1 MADTGQAATLHFY
14 QGACGPTLMFQ
25 MYDGSQLEG
34 LKTIF
39 QRVSEGDPTKISLR
53 QSGIVGTLDG
63 VDDLLFVLDPKDKDL
78 SRMVRKVGENANGCV
93 FQFQRHRE
101 GWLECSE
108 LLDGLT
114 LPGHQYLS
122 RGSSDEA
129 LVMVSYQENLTK
141 NPPGKGR

>member
-1 MADTGQAATLHFY
+1 MDDAGQEPTLHFY
-14 QGACGPTLMFQ
+14 QGAHGPTLMFEI
-25 MYDGSQLEG
+25 YDQTQIAG

-39 QRVSEGDPTKISLR
+39 QRVSEGNSTKISLR

-63 VDDLLFVLDPKDKDL
+63 VGDLLFVLDPKDKDP
-78 SRMVRKVGENANGCV
+78 SHMVRKVGENADGCI

-141 NPPGKGR
+141 NPLGKER